1 MKTITAL
8 LIALMIW
15 GVGLLTFAARIDM
28 STPAQVPPTSEGI
41 VVLTGASNA
50 RLEEGMRL
58 LEEGKGDR
66 LLVSGV
72 NREATRADIQDVTG
86 ATKGLYDCC
95 VDLGFTAADTVGNGR
110 ETAEW
115 ARNLGYKSVIV
126 VTADYHMPRAMIEL
140 RSAMPEAEFHPYP
153 IKTEAMDARSWWK
166 TAGGAKRMAF
176 EYCKYLAILGREA
189 FLKLGPDQER
199 KG

>member
-1 MKTITAL
+1 MKTIAAL

-15 GVGLLTFAARIDM
+15 GVGLLTFVARIDM
-28 STPAQVPPTSEGI
+28 STPAQIPPTSEGI

-50 RLEEGMRL
+50 RLEEGIRL
-58 LEEGKGDR
+58 LEDGKGDR

-86 ATKGLYDCC
+86 AAKGLYDCC
-95 VDLGFTAADTVGNGR
+95 VDLGFTAADTIGNGR

-153 IKTEAMDARSWWK
+153 IKTDAVDARGWWK
-166 TAGGAKRMAF
+166 TASGAKRITF

-199 KG
+199 QG